1 MASGTDESLTCT
13 GSVLS
18 ALSEKLYVIRGGCG
32 AGSGV
37 KMINQLLAGVHIAS
51 GAEAMALGD
60 RLGLNTRMLFDFVKN
75 RGGTSWMFENRVPHM
90 LDNDYTP
97 YSALDIFVKDLG
109 IVTRESSSLK
119 VPLHIATV
127 AHQLFLAGSAAGW
140 GRQDDAGVVK
150 VYETLTGVKV
160 EGKLPVLKKEVVL
173 QSLPPE
179 WSLDPIDDIH
189 RLNQSNSKTLVVLD
203 DDPTGT
209 QTVHDIEVLTEWSV
223 ESLVEKLRKKPKC
236 FFILTNSRSLSSEK
250 ASALIKDICGNLS
263 VAAKS
268 VENIDYTVVLR
279 GDSTLRGHFPE
290 EADAVV
296 SLHGEMDAWIIC
308 PFFLQGG
315 RYTIKGIH
323 YVADSDWL
331 VPAGDT
337 EFARDA
343 SFGYKSSNLREWVE
357 EKTRGRI
364 PASSVSSISINLL
377 REGGPEGMD
386 NQH

>member
-1 MASGTDESLTCT
+1 
-13 GSVLS
+13 
-18 ALSEKLYVIRGGCG
+18 
-32 AGSGV
+32 
-37 KMINQLLAGVHIAS
+37 
-51 GAEAMALGD
+51 
-60 RLGLNTRMLFDFVKN
+60 
-75 RGGTSWMFENRVPHM
+75 MFENRVPHM

-127 AHQLFLAGSAAGW
+127 AHQLFLAGVDMTMHSGKLGPALPSLIWINYPQGGSAAGW

-179 WSLDPIDDIH
+179 WPLDPIDDIH
-189 RLNQSNSKTLVVLD
+189 RLSQSNSKTLVVLD

-209 QTVHDIEVLTEWSV
+209 QTVHDIEVLTEW
-223 ESLVEKLRKKPKC
+223 
-236 FFILTNSRSLSSEK
+236 SLSSEK

-290 EADAVV
+290 ARIK
-296 SLHGEMDAWIIC
+296 SLECHIIILSTLSYC
-308 PFFLQGG
+308 
-315 RYTIKGIH
+315 
-323 YVADSDWL
+323 
-331 VPAGDT
+331 
-337 EFARDA
+337 
-343 SFGYKSSNLREWVE
+343 
-357 EKTRGRI
+357 
-364 PASSVSSISINLL
+364 
-377 REGGPEGMD
+377 
-386 NQH
+386 